1 MKRKAKRRQEPTE
14 DNCLYQCELCAV
26 QEQVPKDVLEYF
38 DAIDPGLPGQPAT
51 FACQSCPGIMYPL
64 WWIHAQ
70 RAAP

>member
-1 MKRKAKRRQEPTE
+1 MKRKPKDRRESGE
-14 DNCLYQCELCAV
+14 GSCLYQCELCGF

-51 FACQSCPGIMYPL
+51 FGCQNCPGIMYPL
-64 WWIHAQ
+64 WWLHAE